1 MSGRCEQFT
10 NEFIDGIK
18 TVGNFIGIND
28 HVIVPFDFVLIL
40 FPPCNSLGKY
50 RWNIFVDKI
59 QCNLPT
65 ETFR

>member
-50 RWNIFVDKI
+50 
-59 QCNLPT
+59 
-65 ETFR
+65 